1 MSITIAIK
9 KGTVYNE
16 VAQLTAY
23 TGAKTNEETGNAYD
37 RVFTTDDDRS
47 MLERFWRE
55 ACAFVTDGSK
65 IFVTSV
71 SSPANRDTV
80 DLTEVF
86 TLTLTMPSNYDTNL
100 TTSIQEAIYSYFV
113 NSIASK
119 WFLIAKRDDA
129 AVYESQA
136 IANWTDARSKL
147 FFRKKPSRTIPSV

>member
-23 TGAKTNEETGNAYD
+23 TGAKTKEDTGLAYD

-55 ACAFVTDGSK
+55 ACATVTDGTK
-65 IFVTSV
+65 LFVTSV
-71 SSPANRDTV
+71 TSSANRDTV

-86 TLTLTMPSNYDTNL
+86 TLVLTMPGNFDTNL
-100 TTSIQEAIYSYFV
+100 STSIQEAIYSYFV

-119 WFLIAKRDDA
+119 WFVIAKRDDA
-129 AVYESQA
+129 EVYSAQAV
-136 IANWTDARSKL
+136 ANWTDAKSKL
-147 FFRKKPSRTIPSV
+147 FYRKKPVRTIPVV

>member
-16 VAQLTAY
+16 VAQLTSY
-23 TGAKTNEETGNAYD
+23 TGAKSDDTGTAYD

-71 SSPANRDTV
+71 SSPANRDTF
-80 DLTEVF
+80 DYTEVF